1 MNDNMIVG
9 LIVTLVLS
17 LSFIFVTINGVM
29 KYKLK
34 KEQIKAD
41 TLLKTEEI
49 RAKNQLDIEKLIIQD
64 KANTVQSV
72 NYVETNSI
80 QDEALS
86 ERRNRLNERM

>member
-1 MNDNMIVG
+1 MGIYEGIGFVVFITVIG
-9 LIVTLVLS
+9 L
-17 LSFIFVTINGVM
+17 FITSREFM
-29 KYKLK
+29 KFKLK

-64 KANTVQSV
+64 KANTVRSI
-72 NYVETNSI
+72 NYADTNSI
-80 QDEALS
+80 QDKALS

>member
-1 MNDNMIVG
+1 MGIYEGIGFVVFITVIG
-9 LIVTLVLS
+9 L
-17 LSFIFVTINGVM
+17 FITSREFM
-29 KYKLK
+29 KFKLK

-49 RAKNQLDIEKLIIQD
+49 RAKNQLDIEKLIMQD
-64 KANTVQSV
+64 KANTVRSI
-72 NYVETNSI
+72 NYADTNSI